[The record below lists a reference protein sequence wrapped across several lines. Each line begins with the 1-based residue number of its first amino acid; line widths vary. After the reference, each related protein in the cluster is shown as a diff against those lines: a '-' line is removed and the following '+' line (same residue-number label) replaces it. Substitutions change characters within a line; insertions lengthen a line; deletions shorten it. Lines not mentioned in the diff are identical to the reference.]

1 MVEESRTN
9 NVVEMPSR
17 PAAKA
22 AELPASLASLR
33 DVAAQFLST
42 RVVAVL
48 DDVDDTLFDMADDAA
63 NAKEQHAYFDSMRE
77 LRVQRENIEAAFTQ
91 AFRDEFGLALARS
104 GKRSALERGQAT
116 LKVLESDA
124 LEELVALE
132 GIAKKAERR
141 FLKEVWILCTA
152 WRHCANGPV
161 MDAADLPLGPAK
173 ITRALGDA
181 CRHIH
186 IDIKARLVLYKQFES
201 QVVGQFGQLFDTL
214 VPELEK
220 QGISVASLAEEIQRP
235 VKSTSPAP
243 KSKKAQAGGAD
254 DESPAVDAFG
264 QQEPESAS
272 AELVGSLAEAI
283 DRLLA
288 REEANQGAG
297 LLSKPSFLMALQDM
311 QKEQLAQLDQQKAV
325 GDKGYD
331 INGLAERLLGRLE
344 AVNRVPPT
352 DASALSAEQDQN
364 TIQLVGSL
372 FQYMLQGESLAE
384 PLKTLVASLQVP
396 ILKTAMLDKNFIGHE
411 EHPARK
417 LLSSIV
423 SSGIAWSPSSSLD
436 KDPLYN
442 KVQEVVLKVLS
453 DFGVDT
459 QIFVDLNDDFEKF
472 QGKAQR
478 RAELLAQR
486 TVDAEGGKA
495 TAETARGYIN
505 SLLDQKLANGDHPA
519 VVEKVLRE
527 GWSKVLFLSYVQHG
541 PASERFRSDA
551 SFIDRLLWS
560 VAPSDDPGHRSE
572 LISAL
577 PVLVETLRLGFNRVS
592 LNNFDTSQWFEQLER
607 LHLAKLNRQ
616 VEPTAKAA
624 EPPSLADLDRSL
636 AALDADDATTD
647 ARRRETPRHSVPVPP
662 QRNAAADPA
671 PADDGADPVSRLIDN
686 LRVGNWVDIKQDSG
700 KNLRCRLA
708 AVING
713 IGKYIFVNRAGVKVA
728 EYNRDTLSEA
738 IRQHQFQ
745 LIEDDRLFDRALE
758 SVISNLREMKDKPLS

>member
-1 MVEESRTN
+1 MMVEESRN
-9 NVVEMPSR
+9 NVVEMPGR
-17 PAAKA
+17 PAKTD
-22 AELPASLASLR
+22 ELPASLSALR
-33 DVAAQFLST
+33 DVAARFLSA

-48 DDVDDTLFDMADDAA
+48 DDVDDTLFDMADEAA
-63 NAKEQHAYFDSMRE
+63 NAKEQHVYFDSMRE
-77 LRVQRENIEAAFTQ
+77 LRVQRDNIEAAFAR
-91 AFRDEFGLALARS
+91 AFNDEFDRAFARNGNS
-104 GKRSALERGQAT
+104 SALERGQAT
-116 LKVLESDA
+116 LKLLESEA

-132 GIAKKAERR
+132 GIAKKTERR
-141 FLKEVWILCTA
+141 YLKEVWTLCTA
-152 WRHCANGPV
+152 WRHFTGGPV

-173 ITRALGDA
+173 ITQALGDA
-181 CRHIH
+181 CRQAN
-186 IDIKARLVLYKQFES
+186 IDIKARLVLFKQFET
-201 QVVGQFGQLFDTL
+201 QLLKQYDQLFDEL

-220 QGISVASLAEEIQRP
+220 QGISVSSLAEEVQRP
-235 VKSTSPAP
+235 VKSKSASP
-243 KSKKAQAGGAD
+243 KKHREAEADAEADAQAA
-254 DESPAVDAFG
+254 ESSA
-264 QQEPESAS
+264 QQQHESAS

-283 DRLLA
+283 DRLLTQ
-288 REEANQGAG
+288 EESKRGAG

-311 QKEQLAQLDQQKAV
+311 QKEQLAQLDSQKKV

-331 INGLAERLLGRLE
+331 LAGLENRLLTRLD
-344 AVNRVPPT
+344 AVNRVAAN
-352 DASALSAEQDQN
+352 DASALAAEHDQS
-364 TIQLVGSL
+364 TIQLVGAL
-372 FQYMLQGESLAE
+372 FQYMLQGETLAE
-384 PLKTLVASLQVP
+384 PLKALIANLQVP

-417 LLSSIV
+417 LLSAIV
-423 SSGIAWSPSSSLD
+423 SSGIAWSPTSSLD

-459 QIFVDLNDDFEKF
+459 QIFVDLNEDFEKF

-505 SLLDQKLANGDHPA
+505 GLLDQKLANGDHPA

-616 VEPTAKAA
+616 PAAPPKATGA
-624 EPPSLADLDRSL
+624 TSLADLDREL
-636 AALDADDATTD
+636 EALDSDGEPAVA
-647 ARRRETPRHSVPVPP
+647 AAPVRHSVPVPP
-662 QRNAAADPA
+662 RANEGADATAPAAD
-671 PADDGADPVSRLIDN
+671 GSEDPVARLIDN
-686 LRVGNWVDIKQDSG
+686 LRVGNWVDIKQDNG
-700 KNLRCRLA
+700 KSLRCRLA

-728 EYNRDTLSEA
+728 EYNRDTLGEA

>member
-1 MVEESRTN
+1 MMVEESRSN

-17 PAAKA
+17 AAA
-22 AELPASLASLR
+22 PVAEVPASLAALR
-33 DVAAQFLST
+33 DVAARFLSA

-48 DDVDDTLFDMADDAA
+48 DDVDDTLFDMADEAA
-63 NAKEQHAYFDSMRE
+63 NAKEQHLYFDSMRE

-91 AFRDEFGLALARS
+91 AFSDEFGRALARN
-104 GKRSALERGQAT
+104 GKSSALEKGQAT
-116 LKVLESDA
+116 LKLLESEA

-132 GIAKKAERR
+132 GIAKKAERH

-152 WRHCANGPV
+152 WRHFASGPV

-173 ITRALGDA
+173 ITQALGEA
-181 CRHIH
+181 CRQAN
-186 IDIKARLVLYKQFES
+186 IDIKARLVFFKRFES
-201 QVVGQFGQLFDTL
+201 QVVGQFGQLFDEL
-214 VPELEK
+214 VPELER
-220 QGISVASLAEEIQRP
+220 QGISVASLADEVQRP
-235 VKSTSPAP
+235 VKNKAAPA
-243 KSKKAQAGGAD
+243 KKAGESAED
-254 DESPAVDAFG
+254 DTQDVDASE
-264 QQEPESAS
+264 QQPESAS
-272 AELVGSLAEAI
+272 SELVGSLAEAI

-288 REEANQGAG
+288 QEESQRKSG

-311 QKEQLAQLDQQKAV
+311 QKEQLAQLDAQKKV
-325 GDKGYD
+325 GDNGYD
-331 INGLAERLLGRLE
+331 INGLAERLLSRLD

-364 TIQLVGSL
+364 TIQLVGAL

-384 PLKTLVASLQVP
+384 PLKTLIASLQVP

-417 LLSSIV
+417 LLSAIV
-423 SSGIAWSPSSSLD
+423 SSGIAWSPTSSLD

-459 QIFVDLNDDFEKF
+459 QIFVDLNEDFAEF

-541 PASERFRSDA
+541 PASERFRTDA

-616 VEPTAKAA
+616 PVAPAPVADA
-624 EPPSLADLDRSL
+624 SSLADLDRGFE
-636 AALDADDATTD
+636 ALDSSGVPADTLPSA
-647 ARRRETPRHSVPVPP
+647 RHSVPVPP
-662 QRNAAADPA
+662 QGSRAADESA
-671 PADDGADPVSRLIDN
+671 LDSGEDPVSRLIDN
-686 LRVGNWVDIKQDSG
+686 LRVGNWVDIKQDNG

-728 EYNRDTLSEA
+728 EYNRDSLGEA